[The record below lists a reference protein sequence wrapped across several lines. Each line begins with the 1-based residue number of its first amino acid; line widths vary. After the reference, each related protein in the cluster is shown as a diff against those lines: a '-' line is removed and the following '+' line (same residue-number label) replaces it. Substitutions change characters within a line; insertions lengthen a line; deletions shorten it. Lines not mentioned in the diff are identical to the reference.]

1 MKKFVFL
8 FLVFSILTLSIPL
21 TAKEKKGA
29 DLIIQKTDGT
39 QVRGELIA
47 VKQNSLVLMERDSGA
62 DVTVDI
68 KDVNIIKIVKKS
80 KTLAWGG
87 IGLVSGAVIG
97 VLGGYLS
104 GDDYTIGATGFAH
117 TWPGP
122 PPGPPLS
129 YTADEKALI
138 SGIACGI
145 IGGALGG
152 IGGAFAGADKTIQI
166 EGKSDSEIQEILEK
180 LRKQAR
186 VRNSR

>member
-1 MKKFVFL
+1 MKKL
-8 FLVFSILTLSIPL
+8 IYLLLVFSILTLSMPL
-21 TAKEKKGA
+21 SAKERKGA

-104 GDDYTIGATGFAH
+104 GDDYTIGATRFAH
-117 TWPGP
+117 TW
-122 PPGPPLS
+122 PGPPLS

-138 SGIACGI
+138 FGIACGI

-186 VRNSR
+186 IRDSQ

>member
-62 DVTVDI
+62 DVTGDI

-104 GDDYTIGATGFAH
+104 GDDPAGYGTMWGQRVWMEGWF
-117 TWPGP
+117 
-122 PPGPPLS
+122 
-129 YTADEKALI
+129 TADEKALL
-138 SGIACGI
+138 SGIAYGI

-186 VRNSR
+186 VRNSQ